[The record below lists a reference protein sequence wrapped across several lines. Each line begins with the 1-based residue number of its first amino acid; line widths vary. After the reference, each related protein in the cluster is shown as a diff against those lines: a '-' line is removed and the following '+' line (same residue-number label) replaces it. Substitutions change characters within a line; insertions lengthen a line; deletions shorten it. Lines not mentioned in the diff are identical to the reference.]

1 MSEIQTVQKRSRA
14 KSAYIG
20 DGTLIETDDGAEPKL
35 SRTKS
40 NESLDIIN
48 LDNLPERSEKSET
61 RVYRTATQHDVLYNM
76 IKSDAEKHLLAKRVL
91 AKKQDVKTYSTAS
104 SSRNV
109 QISNGQLSDTNGP
122 IRLLDKSAKHISTN
136 VMHIAKSIQSQN
148 AAIASLPHKDKVRR
162 LKESIETTETVLNL
176 LENGDERQI
185 KRTYSRSK
193 SLSAKSRIH
202 FKIGH
207 LNSQTKDKKKI
218 VRNPIRAINHDQDW
232 QAFTETLSSTVKPG
246 PVSGGGKSKPPN
258 DPSNNENRSRGQSPT
273 EIEQVLSWNT
283 SKTLGQLPKSQLI
296 FQRNEFDMT
305 EMDVLAM
312 TKIKAM
318 KQKHKSDYK
327 NFPQLEPSMACG
339 HSDPA
344 ACFDAIIQRL
354 NSGHSNIS
362 CKVNEKKPHQYFSTE
377 FRQIVGALVQNKNN
391 NCCSI
396 TADDIKEALRETNMY
411 DRTEN
416 SSHFSWSRFIEYYN
430 KKYSAASRIQLAP
443 AELFASAIPRTPNTF
458 EIGQKLEAIDITQNS
473 SLFCVC
479 TIVDKCGYR
488 IKLRFDGYSA
498 IHDFWVNAD
507 SVNIFPAGWCSK
519 TGETFTQIFKYSL
532 DGLDIKLNKEYFGDE
547 QKI

>member
-1 MSEIQTVQKRSRA
+1 MSEIKCQKVQKRSRA

-20 DGTLIETDDGAEPKL
+20 DRTLIEGEEPKF

-40 NESLDIIN
+40 NESLEIIN
-48 LDNLPERSEKSET
+48 LDNLPEKGEKSAET
-61 RVYRTATQHDVLYNM
+61 RVYRTATEHDALYNM
-76 IKSDAEKHLLAKRVL
+76 IRSDAEKHLQAKRVL
-91 AKKQDVKTYSTAS
+91 EKKQDVKTYGIAS
-104 SSRNV
+104 SSKNV

-122 IRLLDKSAKHISTN
+122 IRLLDKSTKHISKTS

-148 AAIASLPHKDKVRR
+148 AAIASLPHKDKVRK
-162 LKESIETTETVLNL
+162 LKESIESTETVLNL

-202 FKIGH
+202 FKIGN
-207 LNSQTKDKKKI
+207 LNNQTKLKKI
-218 VRNPIRAINHDQDW
+218 VRKPIRAINHDQDW

-246 PVSGGGKSKPPN
+246 QISGGKSTP
-258 DPSNNENRSRGQSPT
+258 NNENRSRGQSPT

-283 SKTLGQLPKSQLI
+283 NKTLGQLPNSQLI

-318 KQKHKSDYK
+318 RQHKNDYK

-362 CKVNEKKPHQYFSTE
+362 CKVNEKKPHQYFSIE
-377 FRQIVGALVQNKNN
+377 FKQIVGALVQNKNN

-411 DRTEN
+411 DRTKN
-416 SSHFSWSRFIEYYN
+416 SNHFSWSRYIEYYN
-430 KKYSAASRIQLAP
+430 KKYSAAKRIQLAP

-458 EIGQKLEAIDITQNS
+458 EIGQKLEAIDITQNC

-498 IHDFWVNAD
+498 VHDFWVNAD

-519 TGETFTQIFKYSL
+519 TGETFTHFRSIEIRH
-532 DGLDIKLNKEYFGDE
+532 IKG
-547 QKI
+547 